1 MPRHTEKRHL
11 PYTPQQLFDLVADVD
26 RYPAFLPWCV
36 GSRVYQKTPHQF
48 TADVL
53 IGYKILREKYTCIV
67 HLDAPQRV
75 YVHYV
80 SGPFS
85 RLDNTWTFQD
95 AGDGT
100 CILHFDIDFMFKGLM
115 LQTLATSLFHE
126 VLRRMVQAFEQRAE
140 ALYGAAT
147 PITGGR

>member
-1 MPRHTEKRHL
+1 MPHHTESRLL
-11 PYTPQQLFDLVADVD
+11 PYTAPQLFDLVADVQK
-26 RYPAFLPWCV
+26 YPEFLPWCV
-36 GSRVYQKTPHQF
+36 GSRVYQKTDHQF

-67 HLDAPQRV
+67 HLDAPKRI

-95 AGDGT
+95 QGDGT
-100 CILHFDIDFMFKGLM
+100 CLLTFTIDFMFKSLM

-126 VLRRMVQAFEQRAE
+126 IIHRMVRAFEGRA
-140 ALYGAAT
+140 AGVYGVQV
-147 PITGGR
+147 TGGG